1 MGDCNSQ
8 IMEAMYKTP
17 GVYQNYIFLE
27 SQVKKIR
34 TGVPAFLGLCKKTE
48 IAVNQPQPLALW
60 GEFEQLFGEPLL
72 NSYLAYAVRGFFQ
85 NGGSLCYVVRLR
97 NGNLKAF
104 SEGLAAL
111 AELDTID
118 LVCAPDIMRS
128 PPEKTDPEEV
138 QLMQCAVLNHCSRLG
153 DRFAIL
159 DSLPRA
165 NLEQVQAQK
174 QRLTES
180 QDGALYYPWIR
191 IVEGPEQSSFFVPPC
206 GHIAGVY
213 ASSDRRIGVHKA
225 PANEILQGVVDLE
238 VNLTN
243 AQQDELNPQSINCLR
258 SFPGRGI
265 RVWGARTLSR
275 EQEWLYINVRRLFLT
290 VKRCI
295 ELNMRNMVFEPNSNR
310 LWAIIERELTVFFN
324 NLFQQ
329 GALKGRSSTEAFYVK
344 CDEENNPL
352 EVTNAGQVVIEIG
365 LAPTVPGEFI
375 VVRIIQDA
383 EGMISTSPN

>member
-1 MGDCNSQ
+1 
-8 IMEAMYKTP
+8 MYKTP
-17 GVYQNYIFLE
+17 GVYKNYIISE

-34 TGVPAFLGLCKKTE
+34 TGVPAFLGLCQKTE
-48 IAVNQPQPLALW
+48 IAVNQPQPLKLW
-60 GEFEQLFGEPLL
+60 SQFEQLFGEPLL
-72 NSYLAYAVRGFFQ
+72 DSYLAYAVRGFFL

-97 NGNLKAF
+97 DANLKAF

-128 PPEKTDPEEV
+128 PPEKTDPEQV
-138 QLMQCAVLNHCSRLG
+138 QLMQSAVLNHCSLLG

-165 NLEQVQAQK
+165 NLEQVQAQR
-174 QRLTES
+174 QRLTQS
-180 QDGALYYPWIR
+180 YGALYYPWIR
-191 IVEGPEQSSFFVPPC
+191 IVEGPQQSSYFVPPC

-213 ASSDRRIGVHKA
+213 ARSDRRIGVHKA

-243 AQQDELNPQSINCLR
+243 AQQDQLNPQSINCLR

-265 RVWGARTLSR
+265 RVWGARTLSL
-275 EQEWLYINVRRLFLT
+275 EQDQDWLYINVRRLFLT
-290 VKRCI
+290 VKRWI
-295 ELNMRNMVFEPNSNR
+295 ELNMTNMVFEPNSNR
-310 LWAIIERELTVFFN
+310 LWAIIERELTIFFN
-324 NLFQQ
+324 DLFQQ
-329 GALKGRSSTEAFYVK
+329 GALNGRLPTEAFYVK
-344 CDEENNPL
+344 CDEENNPP
-352 EVTNAGQVVIEIG
+352 EVRNIGQVAIDIG

-375 VVRIIQDA
+375 VVRIVQDA
-383 EGMISTSPN
+383 EGIISTSPN

>member
-1 MGDCNSQ
+1 MH
-8 IMEAMYKTP
+8 KTP
-17 GVYQNYIFLE
+17 GIYQKYIISE
-27 SQVKKIR
+27 SQVKLR
-34 TGVPAFLGLCKKTE
+34 TGVPAFLGLCKQTE
-48 IAVNQPQPLALW
+48 IAVNQPQPLTVWA
-60 GEFEQLFGEPLL
+60 EFEQFFGEPLL
-72 NSYLAYAVRGFFQ
+72 NSYLAYAVRGFFL
-85 NGGSLCYVVRLR
+85 NGGSLCYVVRIR
-97 NGNLKAF
+97 DANLKAL

-111 AELDTID
+111 AALDTID

-128 PPEKTDPEEV
+128 PPEKTDLEEV
-138 QLMQCAVLNHCSRLG
+138 QLMQSAVLNHCSRLG

-165 NLEQVQAQK
+165 NLEQVQAQR

-180 QDGALYYPWIR
+180 HGALYYPWIR
-191 IVEGPEQSSFFVPPC
+191 IVEGPEQSSYFVPPC

-213 ASSDRRIGVHKA
+213 ARSDQRIGVHKA

-265 RVWGARTLSR
+265 RVWGARTLSLD
-275 EQEWLYINVRRLFLT
+275 QDWLYINVRRLFLT
-290 VKRCI
+290 VKRWI
-295 ELNMRNMVFEPNSNR
+295 ELNMANMVFEPNNNR

-324 NLFQQ
+324 DLFQQ
-329 GALKGRSSTEAFYVK
+329 GALNGRSPKEAFYVK
-344 CDEENNPL
+344 CDEENNPP
-352 EVTNAGQVVIEIG
+352 EVRNVGQVVIEIG

-375 VVRIIQDA
+375 VVRIVQDA
-383 EGMISTSPN
+383 EGTISTSPT

>member
-1 MGDCNSQ
+1 
-8 IMEAMYKTP
+8 MYQTP
-17 GVYQNYIFLE
+17 GVYKKYIISE
-27 SQVKKIR
+27 SQVNLR
-34 TGVPAFLGLCKKTE
+34 TGVPAFLGLCKNTD
-48 IAVNQPQPLALW
+48 IAVNQPQPLTLW
-60 GEFEQLFGEPLL
+60 AQFEQLFGEPLL
-72 NSYLAYAVRGFFQ
+72 NSYLAYAVQGFFQ

-97 NGNLKAF
+97 DANLKAF

-111 AELDTID
+111 AKLDTID

-138 QLMQCAVLNHCSRLG
+138 QLMQSAVLDHCSRLG

-165 NLEQVQAQK
+165 NLEQVQAQR
-174 QRLTES
+174 QRLTQS
-180 QDGALYYPWIR
+180 YGALYYPWIR
-191 IVEGPEQSSFFVPPC
+191 IAEGPEQSSYFVPPC

-213 ASSDRRIGVHKA
+213 ARSDRRIGVHKA

-265 RVWGARTLSR
+265 RVWGARTLSL
-275 EQEWLYINVRRLFLT
+275 EQDQDWLYINVRRLFLT
-290 VKRCI
+290 VKRLI
-295 ELNMRNMVFEPNSNR
+295 ELKMTNMVFEPNSNR

-324 NLFQQ
+324 DLFQQ
-329 GALKGRSSTEAFYVK
+329 GALNGRSPTEAFYVK
-344 CDEENNPL
+344 CDEENNPP
-352 EVTNAGQVVIEIG
+352 EVRNIGQVAIDIG

-383 EGMISTSPN
+383 EGIISTSPN